1 MARKSKTNLYKPT
14 TVTKKFCQECAKKI
28 ENEKNW
34 KNRWKKARN
43 EEANEKEARMKSED
57 KAGMERDD
65 KALEKL

>member
-1 MARKSKTNLYKPT
+1 M
-14 TVTKKFCQECAKKI
+14 
-28 ENEKNW
+28 
-34 KNRWKKARN
+34 KKARN